1 MDIAAG
7 LAVERRSLKGA
18 VGIYLELAKA
28 RLATLVLITTV
39 VGYVVAARG
48 AASWTTALLT
58 AVGTALT
65 AFGANILNQCWEV
78 ERDARMQRTRTRP
91 LPSGRIARPTAVAW
105 GLASSV
111 IGLAVLALG
120 VNLLTAGLAAF
131 VIALYVLVYTPLKPR
146 SSLNTV
152 IGAVC
157 GAIPPMM
164 GWTAATGRL
173 DLGAWV
179 LGGLL
184 FVWQIPHFL
193 ALAWMYRDDYAR
205 GGFHMLP
212 ADDPDGVLTS
222 RLSFLWT
229 LALLPITAAVTWSG
243 LSGLSFLVL
252 SQLLGLGFAALA
264 LGFALRRDRGAAR
277 RLFFAS
283 ILYLPLL
290 MGVMVT
296 DMDNRVANGA
306 FLGAPPT
313 VARAEAPPALAEPS
327 DHRGR

>member
-7 LAVERRSLKGA
+7 TIAHRRSFA
-18 VGIYLELAKA
+18 TPIGIYLELAKA
-28 RLATLVLITTV
+28 RLASLVLLTTV
-39 VGYVVAARG
+39 VGYVLAARG
-48 AASWTTALLT
+48 AAVWSTLALT
-58 AVGTALT
+58 AIGTALT
-65 AFGANILNQCWEV
+65 AFGANILNQCWET

-91 LPSGRIARPTAVAW
+91 LPSGRITRPLAITW
-105 GLASSV
+105 GLASSALGLV
-111 IGLAVLALG
+111 ILALG
-120 VNLLTAGLAAF
+120 VNLLTAALAAF

-157 GAIPPMM
+157 GAVPPMM

-179 LGGLL
+179 LGGIL

-205 GGFHMLP
+205 GGFRMLP
-212 ADDPDGVLTS
+212 AVDPDGIVTS
-222 RLSFLWT
+222 RLSFVWT

-243 LSGLSFLVL
+243 LSGASFLVL
-252 SQLLGLGFAALA
+252 SQLLGLGFALLA
-264 LGFALRRDRGAAR
+264 WRFVQQRDRAAAR

-306 FLGAPPT
+306 LIGQQPAAAPT
-313 VARAEAPPALAEPS
+313 TLAAAAPPAAGVDGL
-327 DHRGR
+327 